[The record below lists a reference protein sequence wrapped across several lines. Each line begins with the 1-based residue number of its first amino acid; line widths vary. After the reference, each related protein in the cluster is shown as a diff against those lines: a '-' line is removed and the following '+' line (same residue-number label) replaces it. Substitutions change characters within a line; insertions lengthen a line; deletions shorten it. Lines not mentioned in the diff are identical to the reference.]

1 MKTKLFLLIAFI
13 LGISSVSKSQN
24 TFTGGDQV
32 ANLGIGLGNFIS
44 GQGFKTTFMPVSLS
58 YEFCAKEDL
67 FDSNSALGVGALVGY
82 YGAKYDVPNVNFGYN
97 YNYALLGVRAN
108 IHYQFVDKLDTY
120 LGGMLG
126 YNLAVITNYGD
137 KQYKDSHPAPKS
149 GGFDFAFYV
158 GGRYYFLEKLAL
170 FSEVGYGISPVT
182 VGLALKL

>member
-1 MKTKLFLLIAFI
+1 MKTKLVLFIAFI
-13 LGISSVSKSQN
+13 LGAFTVSNAQN
-24 TFTGGDQV
+24 TFTGDDKV

-44 GQGFKTTFMPVSLS
+44 GQGFKTTFMPISLS

-67 FDSNSALGVGALVGY
+67 FDSNSALGLGVLVGY
-82 YGAKYDVPNVNFGYN
+82 YGAKYDVPSVNFGYN
-97 YNYALLGVRAN
+97 YNYALFGLRAN

-126 YNLAVITNYGD
+126 YNLAISTSYGD
-137 KQYKDSHPAPKS
+137 SQYKNTYPAQKV
-149 GGFDFAFYV
+149 GGFGFAAYI

-182 VGLALKL
+182 IGLALKL